1 MYNLCSANVAEE
13 NDLKLGLLFANK
25 PYFEIFAVS
34 QLQ

>member
-1 MYNLCSANVAEE
+1 MYNLCLVNVEEE
-13 NDLKLGLLFANK
+13 NDLKLGLLFAHK